1 MAHRDLRTTLQSLS
15 DQSIKTSRCLDDT
28 YYSILEKVST
38 LRQTI
43 GTLQEL
49 SDLTKELHS
58 NFETDARELTDDVQG
73 QFENS
78 DNFDTQQK
86 QVAALEERIR
96 AGKEK
101 ADALTARLAE
111 AKERVDAR
119 AKSEAQWEASTDR
132 TLPQNEYEFAVINIM
147 YRLVAVLWRH
157 THLHGL
163 PHYDP
168 GTLPPSQTHS
178 HRHTSQ
184 PRTRPCHRA

>member
-1 MAHRDLRTTLQSLS
+1 MAYSDLRTALQTLS
-15 DQSIKTSRCLDDT
+15 DQSMKTSRRLDDT

-49 SDLTKELHS
+49 SGLTRELHR
-58 NFETDARELTDDVQG
+58 NFETDAQELIDDVRG

-78 DNFDTQQK
+78 NNYDVQQK

-111 AKERVDAR
+111 AKQRADAR
-119 AKSEAQWEASTDR
+119 AKMEEQWEASTNR
-132 TLPQNEYEFAVINIM
+132 TYSAQ
-147 YRLVAVLWRH
+147 
-157 THLHGL
+157 
-163 PHYDP
+163 
-168 GTLPPSQTHS
+168 QTI
-178 HRHTSQ
+178 Q
-184 PRTRPCHRA
+184 V